1 MLLLFYL
8 EDDKH
13 NNLDYCIH
21 ILEPPDAVDPYRFY
35 CARGSLYKRIDCNY
49 WVLCD
54 IRNIGSIYHYVFQNK
69 SGNTDYRDQM
79 LQAAKLS
86 LYDNL
91 RTLLENLLTD
101 DLDSL
106 YYYNLFD
113 DKHNNLSGF
122 LYIRLNDIV
131 HNLLSNVRQS
141 METELGYDQK

>member
-21 ILEPPDAVDPYRFY
+21 ILEHPDAVDPYLFY

-79 LQAAKLS
+79 LLAATLS

-91 RTLLENLLTD
+91 RTLLENLQTD
-101 DLDSL
+101 DLDLL
-106 YYYNLFD
+106 YCYNLSD
-113 DKHNNLSGF
+113 DKNNNLSVF
-122 LYIRLNDIV
+122 LYIHSDDIV
-131 HNLLSNVRQS
+131 HKVLFDVHLL
-141 METELGYDQK
+141 METESDYDQK